1 MARKY
6 LTPIDLGKLEIQ
18 NVAAQNVAAFPAS
31 PSIGQF
37 VYRTDLKKFF
47 VYTGDVS
54 LDSDSGWVATD
65 GSNIP
70 DSTITS
76 AKIADGTI
84 VDADINASADI
95 DANKIEATS
104 FDSRVRES
112 QLDEMSAPTSAV
124 SLNSQKITNLADP
137 TNPQDAATK
146 IYVDNAVVGIDWKPS
161 ARAATTGNV
170 TLGNLQTIDGVSL
183 VDGDRVLVKNQTDAT
198 TNGVY
203 VVVDGDSWV
212 RASDADTGTE
222 LTASFAVF
230 VEEGTVNADSGWVL
244 TNDGAVT
251 VGSTELSFVQFTG
264 LGQVTAGDGLVKSGN
279 VIDVVGTADRISVS
293 ADAIDIDANYAGQTS
308 IDTLGTITTGTWN
321 GTTVAVADGGTG
333 ATTTSGA
340 RTSLSDTSN
349 PLPQKYSTSV
359 GGATSIAVTHNLGT
373 SDVVVST
380 YLSGS
385 LVECDVTITDNDTVT
400 LGFAVAPTAGSIRVV
415 IIG

>member
-47 VYTGDVS
+47 VYTDDNS
-54 LDSDSGWVATD
+54 LDSESGWVATD

-76 AKIADGTI
+76 SKIADGAI
-84 VDADINASADI
+84 VNADVNASADI

-104 FDSRVRES
+104 FDTRVRES

-124 SLNSQKITNLADP
+124 SLNGQKITSLADP

-170 TLGNLQTIDGVSL
+170 TLANEQTIDGVSL
-183 VDGDRVLVKNQTDAT
+183 VAGDRVLVKNQSDASA
-198 TNGVY
+198 NGVY
-203 VVVDGDSWV
+203 VVVDGDSWT
-212 RASDADTGTE
+212 RATDADSGTE

-251 VGSTELSFVQFTG
+251 VGTTELAFVQFTG

-279 VIDVVGTADRISVS
+279 VIDVVGTSNRISVS
-293 ADAIDIDANYAGQTS
+293 SDAIDIDSNYAGQAS
-308 IDTLGTITTGTWN
+308 IDTLGTVTTGTWN
-321 GTTVAVADGGTG
+321 ADTIAVADGGTG
-333 ATTTSGA
+333 ATTTSDA
-340 RTSLSDTSN
+340 RANLSDTSN
-349 PLPQKYSTSV
+349 GLPQKYTATV

-373 SDVVVST
+373 TDVVVST
-380 YLSGS
+380 YLSGA
-385 LVECDVTITDNDTVT
+385 LVECDVTATDSNTVT
-400 LGFAVAPTAGSIRVV
+400 LGFAVAPTAGSIRVIV
-415 IIG
+415 IG